1 VVLCCGWTRRRCFG
15 RPRCSPT
22 RSRTGASMTGANT
35 NCNCCSGGPS
45 YRGMQG
51 TKLQRS
57 LIDGLPPVL
66 CI

>member
-1 VVLCCGWTRRRCFG
+1 MG
-15 RPRCSPT
+15 RST
-22 RSRTGASMTGANT
+22 TGANT
-35 NCNCCSGGPS
+35 NCNCCSCGPS

-57 LIDGLPPVL
+57 LSDALPPVL